1 MIADKMNKIVGE
13 KDFQMRLDREEIQ
26 CLKRENIDLLNSLT
40 KLDNDLNFSRNQLV
54 ILRNQN
60 KSLLESQLC
69 QFLSQAN
76 YSNESKNSGQ
86 THRESSE
93 ETNSIS
99 RSSLQKKRKISEERR
114 LSNPTDIHDFDS
126 KTSKYRTSSSSDQK
140 IEIKTAEISTS
151 NNQVNKFICRI
162 FYFFK
167 LNFF

>member
-99 RSSLQKKRKISEERR
+99 QSSLQKKRKI
-114 LSNPTDIHDFDS
+114 
-126 KTSKYRTSSSSDQK
+126 
-140 IEIKTAEISTS
+140 
-151 NNQVNKFICRI
+151 
-162 FYFFK
+162 
-167 LNFF
+167 